1 MGVNCVGVYVCVHV
15 CLHTCG
21 YMCAT
26 EHMWKTEGNLW
37 ESVPCFHYVALV
49 LKMAVRSWDFTR
61 TLLPAQ
67 TFLQPRNYSIFS
79 FLFGTVSQD
88 VPQNSWC
95 SCLSFSRSIDKGV
108 HHHILLSFA
117 FQIKKSNFRR
127 CKWLLKFLSFMIL
140 LRQPRDCSNHVGWS
154 LRISETSQVFSLH
167 CQWSKNVGLIE
178 DILKFPF
185 HPVLLVLALLHG
197 YHLEI
202 IFVITAVLA
211 WFMCFFPLLFNF
223 FFWHIVT
230 DKFPRKDNWN
240 LSFLSP

>member
-1 MGVNCVGVYVCVHV
+1 
-15 CLHTCG
+15 
-21 YMCAT
+21 MCAT

-37 ESVPCFHYVALV
+37 EFVPCFHYVALV
-49 LKMAVRSWDFTR
+49 VKMGVRSWDFTR

-67 TFLQPRNYSIFS
+67 PFLQPRNYSIFS

-88 VPQNSWC
+88 IPQNSWC
-95 SCLSFSRSIDKGV
+95 SCLSFSRYIDKGV
-108 HHHILLSFA
+108 HHHISLPFA

-140 LRQPRDCSNHVGWS
+140 LRQPRDCSNYVGWS
-154 LRISETSQVFSLH
+154 LWISEASQVFSLH
-167 CQWSKNVGLIE
+167 CHWSKNVGLIE

-202 IFVITAVLA
+202 FFCDHCSSGLIYV
-211 WFMCFFPLLFNF
+211 FFPSFIQFF